1 MSRPKTTE
9 QFIKEAIIL
18 CKNVFLDFSK
28 VEYKNTSTKVTI
40 ICHKKDANGIEHGEF
55 KIKPNDFLLGH
66 YCPKCGRETQISK
79 RKSNKDEFIKK
90 SKIVHKEDIDYS
102 KVEYINSRTK
112 VCLICPEHGEFWVTP
127 SNYLRGSGCPKC
139 GQLLANR
146 KHNEKAKN
154 TFIEKAT
161 AKHNGYYIY
170 DETTYINSRSLIDV
184 ICPKHG
190 KFTIKANTHLN
201 GHGCRLC
208 SNEKNSENCRSTL
221 SDVITK
227 GNIIHNNKYD
237 YSLSIYVNSYIPMKI
252 ICPIHGIF
260 EQMPYKHLDGQGC
273 PKCNQSH
280 MENMFERVLIDND
293 IKYQS
298 QKKFSWLGSQSL
310 DFYLPEY
317 NIAIECQGKQHF
329 EPITFFGGEKGFNKI
344 IKRDRLKRELC
355 VENNVDLLYFTTLKD
370 VDVDSYMGCGC
381 YTNIDD
387 LVKNIKSR
395 KKEMTN

>member
-146 KHNEKAKN
+146 KHNEKAKS
-154 TFIEKAT
+154 TMAIIFMMK
-161 AKHNGYYIY
+161 
-170 DETTYINSRSLIDV
+170 RLI
-184 ICPKHG
+184 
-190 KFTIKANTHLN
+190 
-201 GHGCRLC
+201 
-208 SNEKNSENCRSTL
+208 
-221 SDVITK
+221 
-227 GNIIHNNKYD
+227 
-237 YSLSIYVNSYIPMKI
+237 
-252 ICPIHGIF
+252 
-260 EQMPYKHLDGQGC
+260 
-273 PKCNQSH
+273 
-280 MENMFERVLIDND
+280 
-293 IKYQS
+293 
-298 QKKFSWLGSQSL
+298 
-310 DFYLPEY
+310 
-317 NIAIECQGKQHF
+317 
-329 EPITFFGGEKGFNKI
+329 
-344 IKRDRLKRELC
+344 
-355 VENNVDLLYFTTLKD
+355 
-370 VDVDSYMGCGC
+370 
-381 YTNIDD
+381 
-387 LVKNIKSR
+387 
-395 KKEMTN
+395 